1 MKKPIIAVTALF
13 DDEKDSIWM
22 LPAYLNSII
31 EAGGIPIML
40 PLVDNKEDIKA
51 LANKFDGFLLTG
63 GQDINPKIYNE
74 SKANHCG
81 IISDIRDTMEGILLE
96 EVLSLNKP
104 ILAICRGFQ
113 LLNSHLGGKLY
124 QDISIEK
131 NNGNGSIH
139 RQEKPY
145 DKPVHKVKVKEDS
158 LLFEIVNKS
167 EINVNSLHH
176 QAIKELS
183 SKVEEAGITE
193 DGLIESI
200 YLKNKKFVLGVQ
212 WHPELLY
219 KDFEEQF
226 LIFKAFINSCIK

>member
-22 LPAYLNSII
+22 LPSYLNAII
-31 EAGGIPIML
+31 EAGGIPIIL
-40 PLVDNKEDIKA
+40 PLIDNKEDIKN
-51 LANKFDGFLLTG
+51 LANRFDGFLLTG

-74 SKANHCG
+74 SKASHCG
-81 IISDIRDTMEGILLE
+81 NINEERDTMEMLLLE
-96 EVLSLNKP
+96 EVLNLNKP

-113 LLNSHLGGKLY
+113 LLSSYLGGSLY

-139 RQEKPY
+139 RQEKPHN
-145 DKPVHKVKVKEDS
+145 KPVHKVKVKEGS
-158 LLFEIVNKS
+158 LLFKIINKNEIM
-167 EINVNSLHH
+167 VNSLHH
-176 QAIKELS
+176 QAVKELS
-183 SKVEEAGITE
+183 QKVEEAAITE

-200 YLKNKKFVLGVQ
+200 YLDNKRFVLGVQ

-219 KDFEEQF
+219 KDFEDQL
-226 LIFKAFINSCIK
+226 LIFKNFINSCN

>member
-22 LPAYLNSII
+22 LPAYLDAVT
-31 EAGGIPIML
+31 EAGGIPVIL
-40 PLVDNKEDIKA
+40 PLIDNNEDIKN
-51 LANKFDGFLLTG
+51 LVSLYDGFLLTG

-74 SKANHCG
+74 EKAKHCG
-81 IISDIRDTMEGILLE
+81 YINHERDTMEEILLSE
-96 EVLSLNKP
+96 ILKADKS

-131 NNGNGSIH
+131 NSGKGSNH
-139 RQEKPY
+139 RQRKPY
-145 DKPVHKVKVKEDS
+145 NKPVHKINVKEDS
-158 LLFEIVNKS
+158 LLFKIINKK

-176 QAIKELS
+176 QAVKELS
-183 SKVEEAGITE
+183 QKVEEAGITE
-193 DGLIESI
+193 DGIIESI
-200 YLKNKKFVLGVQ
+200 YLKGKKFALGVQ

-219 KDFEEQF
+219 RDFEEQF
-226 LIFKAFINSCIK
+226 MIFKAFIDSCK

>member
-1 MKKPIIAVTALF
+1 MKKPIIAVTSLF

-22 LPAYLNSII
+22 LPAYLNAITD
-31 EAGGIPIML
+31 AGGLPIIL
-40 PLVDNKEDIKA
+40 PIIDNKEDIKT
-51 LANKFDGFLLTG
+51 LVNMFDGFLLTG

-74 SKANHCG
+74 EKLNHCG
-81 IISDIRDTMEGILLE
+81 SISHARDTIESILLD
-96 EVLSLNKP
+96 EVLRVNKP
-104 ILAICRGFQ
+104 ILAICRGVQ
-113 LLNSHLGGKLY
+113 LLNSSLGGKLY

-131 NNGNGSIH
+131 NNGEGSIH

-145 DKPVHKVKVKEDS
+145 NKPVHKVKVKEQS
-158 LLFEIVNKS
+158 LLYKIINKNQI
-167 EINVNSLHH
+167 EVNSIHH

-183 SKVEEAGITE
+183 INAEEAAIAE

-226 LIFKAFINSCIK
+226 LIYKAFINSCK